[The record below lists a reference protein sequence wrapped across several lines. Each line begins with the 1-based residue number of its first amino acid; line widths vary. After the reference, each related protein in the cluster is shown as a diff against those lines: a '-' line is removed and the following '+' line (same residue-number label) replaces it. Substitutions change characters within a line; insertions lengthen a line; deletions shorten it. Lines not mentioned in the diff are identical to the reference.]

1 MFGKSGRRNPL
12 IQTLVGE
19 NTRIE
24 GDLKFDG
31 GCHVDG
37 VVQGGVV
44 ADRDSDAFLSVSQEG
59 RIEGSVRVPRVVLN
73 GKVEGDLW
81 AWDKVELGPTARVTG
96 NVHYNLIEMTAGS
109 EINGQLVHEVTPA
122 ARPAR
127 STENPPGADNPAGPV
142 ATPRAVKSN
151 G

>member
-1 MFGKSGRRNPL
+1 MFGKSGRKNPL
-12 IQTLVGE
+12 IQTLLGE

-44 ADRDSDAFLSVSQEG
+44 ADRDSDAFLSVSEDG

-96 NVHYNLIEMTAGS
+96 NVHYNLIEMAAGA

-122 ARPAR
+122 ARSPR
-127 STENPPGADNPAGPV
+127 NTDSGSGADKAAPPV
-142 ATPRAVKSN
+142 AAPRAVKS
-151 G
+151 GG

>member
-1 MFGKSGRRNPL
+1 MFGKSRRRNPL
-12 IQTLVGE
+12 IETLVGE

-31 GCHVDG
+31 GCHIDG

-59 RIEGSVRVPRVVLN
+59 RIEGSVRVPHVVLN

-96 NVHYNLIEMTAGS
+96 NVHYNLIEMASGS
-109 EINGQLVHEVTPA
+109 EINGQLVHEVTPK

-127 STENPPGADNPAGPV
+127 PAENPSGIEGAAGPV
-142 ATPRAVKSN
+142 PAPGAVKS
-151 G
+151 GG